1 MKRRH
6 SARGDTI
13 IEVVMAVAMFSMLAI
28 GIMALMNSGIAMAQ
42 RSLELTLVRQQIDSQ
57 AEMLRYIHDKSSQAG
72 SSFATLWDAMKGR
85 TIDHANSLLNV
96 NRCPE
101 AMPSGGFALAPS
113 KNTFQLIANKYE
125 LSPTYAKISTA
136 RNPISLGISIQLV
149 RVEGGRAYD
158 AYIQA
163 CWMSVGTDRPMTTGT
178 IVRMYD
184 TAV

>member
-1 MKRRH
+1 MKRQH
-6 SARGDTI
+6 NVRGDTI

-57 AEMLRYIHDKSSQAG
+57 AEMLRYIHDKSSRAG

-113 KNTFQLIANKYE
+113 KNTFQLITNKYE

-136 RNPISLGISIQLV
+136 RNPISQGISIQLV

>member
-6 SARGDTI
+6 STRGDTI
-13 IEVVMAVAMFSMLAI
+13 IEVVMAVAIFSMLAI

-57 AEMLRYIHDKSSQAG
+57 AEMLRYIHDKSSQSGG
-72 SSFATLWDAMKGR
+72 SFIALWSAIKGR
-85 TIDHANSLLNV
+85 TIDHANSILNAD
-96 NRCPE
+96 RCPE
-101 AMPSGGFALAPS
+101 TMPSGGFALVS
-113 KNTFQLIANKYE
+113 NKNTFQLITNKYE
-125 LSPTYAKISTA
+125 LSPTYAKISTD
-136 RNPISLGISIQLV
+136 RNPISQGISIQLV

-178 IVRMYD
+178 IVRIYD

>member
-57 AEMLRYIHDKSSQAG
+57 AEMLRYVHDKSSQAG
-72 SSFATLWDAMKGR
+72 SSFAALWDRIKNR
-85 TIDHANSLLNV
+85 TIDHANSVLNV
-96 NRCPE
+96 DRCPE
-101 AMPSGGFALAPS
+101 AMPSGGFALAPN
-113 KNTFQLIANKYE
+113 KNTFQLITNKYE
-125 LSPTYAKISTA
+125 LSSTYAKVSTTQ
-136 RNPISLGISIQLV
+136 NPTSLGMSIQLV